1 MGLQTIQSGSFNI
14 QKSPSGVTE
23 NATTT
28 RANVLDLN
36 CLTNINYVRICDT
49 IFLC

>member
-28 RANVLDLN
+28 RASSYDLN
-36 CLTNINYVRICDT
+36 VPNASLVLASRQAI
-49 IFLC
+49 

>member
-23 NATTT
+23 NATTA
-28 RANVLDLN
+28 RVNFIFYILIA
-36 CLTNINYVRICDT
+36 YVK
-49 IFLC
+49 